1 MQGLN
6 KVNKSHNA
14 VIASITALLYS
25 HKTANS
31 RKRRTGNV
39 PEKMHL
45 FEQGFTEASIFE
57 KPINDA
63 YSVDLNRFVSPF
75 LAFTPHFESAVTSL
89 SWDKNFNVLR
99 R

>member
-14 VIASITALLYS
+14 VIASIRAFLHA

-31 RKRRTGNV
+31 RKMRTGNA
-39 PEKMHL
+39 PQKIHL

-75 LAFTPHFESAVTSL
+75 LAFPHHFESAVTNL
-89 SWDKNFNVLR
+89 S
-99 R
+99 